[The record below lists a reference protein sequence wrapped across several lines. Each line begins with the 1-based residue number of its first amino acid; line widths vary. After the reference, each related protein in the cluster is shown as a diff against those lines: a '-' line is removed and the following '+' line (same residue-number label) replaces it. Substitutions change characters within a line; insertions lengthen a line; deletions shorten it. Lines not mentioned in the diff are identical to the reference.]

1 MTIIN
6 GRPATR
12 VQELRISLAWYHG
25 YLAAWR
31 DEHRHKLSLQYW
43 LGRWAGS
50 RWGG

>member
-6 GRPATR
+6 GQPATR
-12 VQELRISLAWYHG
+12 LQELRISLAWYHG
-25 YLAAWR
+25 YLACWWDR
-31 DEHRHKLSLQYW
+31 RRPKLSLQYW